1 MKASPFHLFT
11 VAGPL
16 VTALIALPL
25 LAQTPPVTPPRAPD
39 LSRPRIAYEKYT
51 LPNGLQVILV
61 PDHRVPTVFVD
72 LMFHV
77 GAKNETVGS
86 SGLAHLFEH
95 MMFEGSKNAPGEYLQ
110 RIEKLGGSANAGTAL
125 DLTNY
130 FETVP
135 SGALEY
141 TLWLESDRLASLGD
155 SLTQER
161 FDNQKSVVENERRER
176 TEDGPYGLVDV
187 VLRQSLYPAGHPY
200 AHSAIGIPH
209 ELRATT
215 LTDAKDFF
223 STYYAPNNLS
233 MTIAGDF
240 EPSAT
245 KAWIVKYFGS
255 IRPAQ
260 TIVRPVHWTPHLDT
274 EKIVDVR
281 DHVAEERTYS
291 VWPASPW
298 ASDDT
303 IALEAAARIIN
314 RRLSA
319 DLVYAEK
326 PLCSEES
333 VDLNTLE
340 DSSEFVVMASARS
353 GVPLADVENK
363 VDADIAVFAKEGPTD
378 KELQWVKSKLE
389 LGELSNL
396 DTTQSTAEM
405 LNQSNVYTGDPD
417 QYQRRWNRLETMTPA
432 DLQSAAHRWIASD
445 GHLLIRYHPDSS
457 GTQEQAAVD
466 RSIVP
471 PIRPNP
477 AFRAPAVESASLPN
491 GLQIFVIRRT
501 DAPKISV
508 LLTAR
513 AGDMDDPAG
522 KAGLSVMTV
531 TTMAGGTTT
540 RSGTNIRDGMEAAG
554 ATTLETSVAPQGASL
569 NFDVVAKNIDPAF
582 AILAD
587 VVTHPDFKRFT
598 IEKQKQQW
606 TDMVAQAEND
616 AGELA
621 QSIAPALIFGS
632 DHPFARVLATQKGL
646 ASIQRDDLRNFYGY
660 WWNPKNAA
668 VIFAGDI
675 SIDEAVALSTKYLGA
690 WTGDAPK
697 TAPLPPPLNPGA
709 GKVYLIDK
717 PGAPQTLIAQL
728 LPAVGQDNPERFPLT
743 LASYVWSDRLNAS
756 LRETQGST
764 YGFNASFSPYV
775 EYGALAASGSVQTDK
790 TKEALM
796 ELRRQTRMIA
806 GEKPISDTELRTAK
820 ANFAQ
825 GYASGF
831 ETTSDLTSIVA
842 NLWISNLPQSAIQS
856 DPDQVARTPLADVR
870 AAAASFARLD
880 KASLLLIGDR
890 NKIEEGVRS
899 LNIGPIILLNTDG
912 SPITTTAH

>member
-1 MKASPFHLFT
+1 MKASPSLLSN

-16 VTALIALPL
+16 LTALVALPA
-25 LAQTPPVTPPRAPD
+25 LAQNPAASPSATPD
-39 LSRPRIAYEKYT
+39 FSRPHIAYEKYT

-77 GAKNETVGS
+77 GSKNESVGS

-141 TLWLESDRLASLGD
+141 TLWLESDRLANLGD

-176 TEDGPYGLVDV
+176 TEDQPYGLVDV

-233 MTIAGDF
+233 MTVAGDF
-240 EPSAT
+240 DPSSA
-245 KAWIVKYFGS
+245 KQWIAKYFGP

-260 TIVRPVHWTPHLDT
+260 TILRPVHWTPHLDT

-281 DHVAEERTYS
+281 DHVAEERTYF

-303 IALEAAARIIN
+303 IALEAAARILN

-319 DLVYAEK
+319 DLVYAAK

-333 VDLNTLE
+333 VDLAALE

-353 GVPLADVENK
+353 GVPLAEVENK
-363 VDADIAVFAKEGPTD
+363 VDADIALFAKQGPTD
-378 KELQWVKSKLE
+378 IELQWVKSKLE

-396 DTTQSTAEM
+396 DTIQSTAEM

-417 QYQRRWNRLETMTPA
+417 QYQRRWNRLEAMTAA
-432 DLQSAAHRWIASD
+432 DLETAAHRWISTD
-445 GHLLIRYHPDSS
+445 GRLLIRYHPDSS
-457 GTQEQAAVD
+457 GTQEQAALD
-466 RSIVP
+466 RSVVP

-477 AFRAPAVESASLPN
+477 TFHAPPVDSATLSN
-491 GLQIFVIRRT
+491 GLQIFVVRRA
-501 DAPKISV
+501 DAPKVSV
-508 LLTAR
+508 ILAAR
-513 AGDMDDPAG
+513 AGDMYDPAG

-531 TTMAGGTTT
+531 TTMARGTTT

-554 ATTLETSVAPQGASL
+554 ATTLQTSVAPQGASL

-587 VVTHPDFKRFT
+587 VITHPDFKKFT
-598 IEKQKQQW
+598 IESQKQQW
-606 TDMVAQAEND
+606 TDMVVQAEND

-621 QSIAPALIFGS
+621 QNIAPALIFGS

-646 ASIQRDDLRNFYGY
+646 ASIERDDLYSFYSS
-660 WWNPKNAA
+660 WWRPNNAA

-690 WTGDAPK
+690 WTGDAAK
-697 TAPLPPPLNPGA
+697 SSPLPPPLNPGA

-728 LPAVGQDNPERFPLT
+728 LPAVGEDSPERFPLT

-790 TKEALM
+790 TKEALI

-806 GEKPISDTELRTAK
+806 GEDPISDAELRTAK

-856 DPDQVARTPLADVR
+856 DPDQVARTPLTDVR
-870 AAAASFARLD
+870 AAAATFARLD

-890 NKIEEGVRS
+890 NKIEQGVRS
-899 LNIGPIILLNTDG
+899 LNIGPIILLNPDG
-912 SPITTTAH
+912 SPVTAPAH